1 MEEKMYELQVLKDK
15 TLTKGYINVKRKEL
29 AKYLDKEY
37 INSKIPLI
45 DNNQERMLIIFLWMT
60 GTRISEAIEVKK
72 KDIDFNN
79 KTIRI
84 SWLKNR
90 KYSERNIPAQSRLL
104 DMLRFYTGALNLE
117 DRLFPFSRQNAW
129 NITKKWFNC
138 NPHTFRHSFAV
149 NYLRQNGRI
158 ESLYK
163 LLGHKNIKTTMEYLN
178 IVPTDLGKDLEK
190 IEF

>member
-1 MEEKMYELQVLKDK
+1 MDKIYEVEVLKDK
-15 TLTKGYINVKRKEL
+15 SLTNSKGNVKRKEL
-29 AKYLDKEY
+29 AKYLDKDY

-60 GTRISEAIEVKK
+60 GTRISEAIEVRK

-84 SWLKNR
+84 TWLKNR
-90 KYSERNIPAQSRLL
+90 KYSERNIPVATRLS

-117 DRLFPFSRQNAW
+117 DKLFPFSRQNAW
-129 NITKKWFNC
+129 NITKKWFNV

-149 NYLRQNGRI
+149 NYLRQGGRI
-158 ESLYK
+158 ESLYR
-163 LLGHKNIKTTMEYLN
+163 LLGHKNVKTTFEYLN
-178 IVPTDLGKDLEK
+178 IVPTDLGKDLDK